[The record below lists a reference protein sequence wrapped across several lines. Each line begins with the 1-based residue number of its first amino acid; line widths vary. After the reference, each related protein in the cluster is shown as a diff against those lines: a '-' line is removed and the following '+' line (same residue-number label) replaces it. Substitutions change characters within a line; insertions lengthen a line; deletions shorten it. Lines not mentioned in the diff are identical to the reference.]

1 MQTLFLVQGDGK
13 QDGLHRIVGA
23 LVGSGLGV
31 GADAQEQ
38 AVEVLLVL
46 APQGATEFCPSL
58 RRLLDQLTK
67 GGDGAAHRIPR

>member
-1 MQTLFLVQGDGK
+1 MQTLFLVQGNGK
-13 QDGLHRIVGA
+13 QDGFHRVVAA
-23 LVGSGLGV
+23 LIGCSLGV